1 MTSARLCC
9 YYALKLSNLLFT
21 STILT
26 GISLSNGFRS
36 KQEVSNR
43 CKGIVCIQIEVV
55 SIRSFVVCMLTGT
68 ALRHTLQSGL
78 ECIAQITFPPT
89 GCLSSHFSS
98 EFNVLIFIIYF
109 DWKKIFFL
117 IVRQRNWNINN
128 GWYGRIFFFDVGASI
143 SPINIQ
149 TLFIIY
155 ICILLYGCLGG
166 NCCL

>member
-26 GISLSNGFRS
+26 GISLSNGFRC

-43 CKGIVCIQIEVV
+43 CKGIVFIQIEVV
-55 SIRSFVVCMLTGT
+55 SIRSFIVCMLTGT

-98 EFNVLIFIIYF
+98 EFNVLLFIIYF
-109 DWKKIFFL
+109 VWKKIFFL

-128 GWYGRIFFFDVGASI
+128 GWYGRICFLMLEQVFL
-143 SPINIQ
+143 P
-149 TLFIIY
+149 
-155 ICILLYGCLGG
+155 
-166 NCCL
+166 